1 MGRRE
6 SVMYGK
12 DVTIKMRLTFLEAV
26 HGCKKELKYDI
37 GASQQRNKRGKPK
50 PESKTRTV
58 DVEIPA
64 GVDSVRCIFDTY
76 LIASN
81 LLWLTQYAFIML
93 LQTTE
98 CHCYS
103 KLRRAEQSLHLFSF
117 SSPSFLII

>member
-1 MGRRE
+1 
-6 SVMYGK
+6 MYGK

-50 PESKTRTV
+50 AESKTRTV

-76 LIASN
+76 LMAFN
-81 LLWLTQYAFIML
+81 LFWLTQYAF
-93 LQTTE
+93 
-98 CHCYS
+98 CCYRQ
-103 KLRRAEQSLHLFSF
+103 LNETVIRN
-117 SSPSFLII
+117 

>member
-1 MGRRE
+1 MFTNMGRRE

-50 PESKTRTV
+50 AESKTRTV

-64 GVDSVRCIFDTY
+64 GVDSVRCKFVSCLY
-76 LIASN
+76 LLASN
-81 LLWLTQYAFIML
+81 LL
-93 LQTTE
+93 
-98 CHCYS
+98 C
-103 KLRRAEQSLHLFSF
+103 LRSM
-117 SSPSFLII
+117 PSAVIDN